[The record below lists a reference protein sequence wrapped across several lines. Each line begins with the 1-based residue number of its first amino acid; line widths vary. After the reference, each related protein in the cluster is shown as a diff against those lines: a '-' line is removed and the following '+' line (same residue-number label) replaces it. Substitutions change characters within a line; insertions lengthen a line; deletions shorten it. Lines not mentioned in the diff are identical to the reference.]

1 VVPKKTSDVT
11 GETRAFKTYA
21 AVIGLSALIPL
32 CWLARVET
40 ISGKQVP
47 ALVLFSAL
55 VVYSNHR
62 AVEFANGSIVN
73 ADFMIM
79 MAAIVAFSGTS
90 PMLAPAVVAL
100 ARGLYLPHLR
110 ARSWALISLNC
121 ASGILGVIA
130 GAAALQL
137 FPAPNSASILVA
149 IGAAL
154 VAATAC
160 VVTLWLALAPAFVL
174 RNQSFRSVVGT
185 FAPRAVESLPFSLVG
200 FFVGLLYLRTDPSVG
215 VVLVLMLIVPMF
227 IAREMFAS
235 YLKVKEAH
243 NETVHMLIRALEAKD
258 RYTAGHAER
267 VAMYAEYIGEQMQ
280 FMPARME
287 RLRFAA
293 LMHDIGKLVVP
304 NHILNKPGKLTEEE
318 FRLIKQHEKVS
329 VQMLSNIEF
338 LRPIA
343 GAGHSDNTR
352 FDPDDPTHPI
362 EPYIVMIADAYDA
375 MTSTRAYRKAL
386 PQEVAFQE
394 LRDKAGIQF
403 HPACVEA
410 LIAALEARGE
420 KHGAGYEVEAE
431 FEDAP
436 EAGLGSAGLGD
447 LLPAEA

>member
-1 VVPKKTSDVT
+1 VVPKNTSDVT

-21 AVIGLSALIPL
+21 GVIGLCALVPL
-32 CWLARVET
+32 CWFARVDT
-40 ISGKQVP
+40 IPTDELP

-55 VVYSNHR
+55 VIYSNHR
-62 AVEFANGSIVN
+62 AVEIANGSIVN

-79 MAAIVAFSGTS
+79 MAAIVAFSDTS

-110 ARSWALISLNC
+110 ARSWSLISLNC
-121 ASGILGVIA
+121 SSGILGVIA
-130 GAAALQL
+130 SAAALQL
-137 FPAPNSASILVA
+137 FPEPKTASILIA

-154 VAATAC
+154 VAAIAC

-174 RNQSFRSVVGT
+174 RGQSFRSVVGT

-200 FFVGLLYLRTDPSVG
+200 FFVGLLYVTYPEVG

-243 NETVHMLIRALEAKD
+243 NETVQMLIRALEAKD
-258 RYTAGHAER
+258 RYTAGHVER

-318 FRLIKQHEKVS
+318 FTLIKEHEKVS

-410 LIAALEARGE
+410 LIAALEGRGE

-431 FEDAP
+431 FDDAP